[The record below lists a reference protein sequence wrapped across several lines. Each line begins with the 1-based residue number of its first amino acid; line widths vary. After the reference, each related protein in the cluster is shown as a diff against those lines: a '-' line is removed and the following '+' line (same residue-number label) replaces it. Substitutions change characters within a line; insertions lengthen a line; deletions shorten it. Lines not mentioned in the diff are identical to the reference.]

1 MLAEIATVVSLVKG
15 LNDAIGTLKEAGGH
29 ATDISSVMG
38 RYATANEAVQDV
50 ETKHV
55 GKLSV
60 KDSMQLQLA
69 KRQLAHFNQ
78 TLKDQMLMAGLG
90 ADYKEIMN
98 RVEESR
104 LEHEKQIR
112 IALIRRRKNIAFAK
126 QLGVAVTAAFIGF
139 GVMITAILLIFK
151 KWLVMEFM
159 DAIGVVWPIA
169 VAFVTLVVVLAKMH
183 ADIEQIKEKIKVLF
197 ELWNKKD

>member
-1 MLAEIATVVSLVKG
+1 MIAEIATVISVVKG
-15 LNDAIGTLKEAGGH
+15 LNDAIGALKEASGH
-29 ATDISSVMG
+29 ATDLSSVMD
-38 RYATANEAVQDV
+38 RYAKANEAVQDV
-50 ETKHV
+50 ESKHV

-90 ADYKEIMN
+90 ADYREIMN

-126 QLGVAVTAAFIGF
+126 QMGVAFTAAVVGF
-139 GVMITAILLIFK
+139 GVILGLILLIFK
-151 KWLVMEFM
+151 K
-159 DAIGVVWPIA
+159 
-169 VAFVTLVVVLAKMH
+169 
-183 ADIEQIKEKIKVLF
+183 
-197 ELWNKKD
+197 

>member
-1 MLAEIATVVSLVKG
+1 MIAEIATVISVVKR
-15 LNDAIGTLKEAGGH
+15 LNDAISTLKESSGH
-29 ATDISSVMG
+29 ASDLAGVMG

-50 ETKHV
+50 ESKHV
-55 GKLSV
+55 GRLSV

-104 LEHEKQIR
+104 LEHEKQI
-112 IALIRRRKNIAFAK
+112 IRKKKARRENIAFLKAM
-126 QLGVAVTAAFIGF
+126 GVAMTAAVISF
-139 GVMITAILLIFK
+139 GVILGTLMLIFK
-151 KWLVMEFM
+151 K
-159 DAIGVVWPIA
+159 
-169 VAFVTLVVVLAKMH
+169 
-183 ADIEQIKEKIKVLF
+183 
-197 ELWNKKD
+197 

>member
-1 MLAEIATVVSLVKG
+1 MIAEIATVISVVKG
-15 LNDAIGTLKEAGGH
+15 LNDAIGALKEAGGH
-29 ATDISSVMG
+29 ATDLSSVMD
-38 RYATANEAVQDV
+38 RYAKANEAVQDV
-50 ETKHV
+50 ESKNV

-112 IALIRRRKNIAFAK
+112 IAKIRRRKNIAFAK
-126 QLGVAVTAAFIGF
+126 QLGVAFTAAVIGF
-139 GVMITAILLIFK
+139 GVILGLILLLFK
-151 KWLVMEFM
+151 K
-159 DAIGVVWPIA
+159 
-169 VAFVTLVVVLAKMH
+169 
-183 ADIEQIKEKIKVLF
+183 
-197 ELWNKKD
+197 

>member
-1 MLAEIATVVSLVKG
+1 MIAEIATVISVVKG
-15 LNDAIGTLKEAGGH
+15 LNDAIGALKEAGGH
-29 ATDISSVMG
+29 ATDLSSVMD
-38 RYATANEAVQDV
+38 RYAKANEAVQDV
-50 ETKHV
+50 ESKNV

-112 IALIRRRKNIAFAK
+112 IAKIRRRKNIAFAK
-126 QLGVAVTAAFIGF
+126 QLGVAFTAAVIGF
-139 GVMITAILLIFK
+139 GVILGLILLIFK
-151 KWLVMEFM
+151 K
-159 DAIGVVWPIA
+159 
-169 VAFVTLVVVLAKMH
+169 
-183 ADIEQIKEKIKVLF
+183 
-197 ELWNKKD
+197 

>member
-1 MLAEIATVVSLVKG
+1 MIAEIATVISVVKG
-15 LNDAIGTLKEAGGH
+15 LNDAIGALKEASGH
-29 ATDISSVMG
+29 ATDLSSVMD
-38 RYATANEAVQDV
+38 RYAKANEAVQDV
-50 ETKHV
+50 ECKHV

-90 ADYKEIMN
+90 SDYKEIMN

-112 IALIRRRKNIAFAK
+112 IAKIRRRKNIAFAK
-126 QLGVAVTAAFIGF
+126 QMGVAFTAAVVGF
-139 GVMITAILLIFK
+139 GVILGLILLIFK
-151 KWLVMEFM
+151 K
-159 DAIGVVWPIA
+159 
-169 VAFVTLVVVLAKMH
+169 
-183 ADIEQIKEKIKVLF
+183 
-197 ELWNKKD
+197 

>member
-1 MLAEIATVVSLVKG
+1 MIAEIATVISVVKG
-15 LNDAIGTLKEAGGH
+15 LNDAISTMKESGGH
-29 ATDISSVMG
+29 ASDLAGVMG

-90 ADYKEIMN
+90 ADYKEIMD

-104 LEHEKQIR
+104 IEHEKQI
-112 IALIRRRKNIAFAK
+112 IRKKKARRENIAFAK
-126 QLGVAVTAAFIGF
+126 QMGVALTAAVISF
-139 GVMITAILLIFK
+139 ALILGTLMLIFK
-151 KWLVMEFM
+151 K
-159 DAIGVVWPIA
+159 
-169 VAFVTLVVVLAKMH
+169 
-183 ADIEQIKEKIKVLF
+183 
-197 ELWNKKD
+197 